1 MEGTTRRAALKRM
14 LAFAAATPLA
24 VQEERKAE
32 VPPQHRDE
40 VMGPVNVHE
49 FEPIA
54 KAKLHKAAYDHVAA
68 GAADELTLRGNREA
82 FERVWLR
89 RPVAHDVSRIDT
101 AVDLLG
107 RKLPFPILLAP
118 AGAKVLLHPDGE
130 SETARAARKTNAVYV
145 TGSLADIEKIQDSP
159 TWWAATLGHA
169 TKAQAQEWAR
179 RVEGS
184 GASAI
189 CVSVDYPYTG
199 ARDRNARNKLDVT
212 HMQRG
217 FKKDPTESPP
227 VRPFRAGMIQPY
239 TPSLTWDYVDWLH
252 AASKL
257 PVVVKGV
264 VTAED
269 ARLAVERGADAI
281 GVSNHGGR
289 TLDGSIPTL
298 YALPEVA
305 DAASGR
311 VPVLMDGGIRRGTDI
326 VKALALGATAILVG
340 RPYLWGLAAFGQEGV
355 ERVVE
360 LLHAELKVAM
370 GMGGVASL
378 SSITRDLVRF
388 RSEPRPTTR

>member
-1 MEGTTRRAALKRM
+1 
-14 LAFAAATPLA
+14 
-24 VQEERKAE
+24 
-32 VPPQHRDE
+32 
-40 VMGPVNVHE
+40 
-49 FEPIA
+49 
-54 KAKLHKAAYDHVAA
+54 
-68 GAADELTLRGNREA
+68 
-82 FERVWLR
+82 
-89 RPVAHDVSRIDT
+89 
-101 AVDLLG
+101 
-107 RKLPFPILLAP
+107 
-118 AGAKVLLHPDGE
+118 
-130 SETARAARKTNAVYV
+130 V
-145 TGSLADIEKIQDSP
+145 TGALADIESADDP
-159 TWWAATLGHA
+159 PLWWAATLGHA
-169 TKAQAQEWAR
+169 TKSEAQEYAR

-212 HMQRG
+212 HMWRG
-217 FKKDPTESPP
+217 FRVDPTETPP

-239 TPSLTWDYVDWLH
+239 TPNLTWEYIDWLH
-252 AASKL
+252 GASKL

-298 YALPEVA
+298 FALPEVA
-305 DAASGR
+305 DAVAGR

-326 VKALALGATAILVG
+326 VKALALGATAILIG

-355 ERVVE
+355 ERIVE

-370 GMGGVASL
+370 GMGGIPDL
-378 SSITRDLVRF
+378 PSITRDLVQHQY
-388 RSEPRPTTR
+388 EPRPQAR